1 MSPDC
6 SCLHSSG
13 FSCLGGGLS
22 CSSLQTLVSPGDS
35 RTSGQV
41 PLCTRWPDRP
51 FEYNLSRALPL
62 FSHRQWLPP
71 YMPSFPRWTTGA
83 LKSGHCLPPP
93 LLPTI
98 SSGRH
103 CLSCCSATPTSAGS
117 FSACLPSLLS
127 GGLSPSH
134 PPFSLGRPWRGF
146 PESLPSPRPSPGF
159 LS

>member
-6 SCLHSSG
+6 SCLHSSA

-41 PLCTRWPDRP
+41 PLCTRWPDRL

-71 YMPSFPRWTTGA
+71 YMPSSPRWTTGA
-83 LKSGHCLPPP
+83 LKPGHYLTPPFLPHH
-93 LLPTI
+93 LLWKALPFLLFCH
-98 SSGRH
+98 SDLCRFF
-103 CLSCCSATPTSAGS
+103 LS
-117 FSACLPSLLS
+117 
-127 GGLSPSH
+127 LSPLPALWRAEPVS
-134 PPFSLGRPWRGF
+134 SSVLPWEALER
-146 PESLPSPRPSPGF
+146 LP
-159 LS
+159 